1 MMLAVVLICGIAQG
15 PVLFLLWFLYL
26 SFLNVGQ
33 VFLAFQWDTLLL
45 EVGFLA
51 IFFASWKLRP
61 NVNSEPPPSYFVLW
75 LFRFLL
81 FRLIF
86 SSGMVKWLSGDEA

>member
-26 SFLNVGQ
+26 SFLNVDQ
-33 VFLAFQWDTLLL
+33 VSLAFQWDTLLL

-51 IFFASWKLRP
+51 IFFAS
-61 NVNSEPPPSYFVLW
+61 
-75 LFRFLL
+75 
-81 FRLIF
+81 
-86 SSGMVKWLSGDEA
+86 